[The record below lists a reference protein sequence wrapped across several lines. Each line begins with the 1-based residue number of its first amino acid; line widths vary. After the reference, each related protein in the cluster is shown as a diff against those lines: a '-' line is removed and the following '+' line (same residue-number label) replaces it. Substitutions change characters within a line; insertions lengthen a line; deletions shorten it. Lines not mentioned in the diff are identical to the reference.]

1 MKNDID
7 TKLQE
12 TTTKLEENR
21 EDDGYGAEIST
32 ITGAIFFIILLS
44 YCFPDYAESFKWF

>member
-1 MKNDID
+1 MTNEIEK
-7 TKLQE
+7 KLQE

-21 EDDGYGAEIST
+21 DDEGYGAEIS
-32 ITGAIFFIILLS
+32 IISAAIFFILLLS